1 MPHRLSPKHREDGP
15 KGNSARSSRSPSSS
29 SPRRSA
35 SPHQNGHKGSA
46 QNGRHSHG
54 PALEEP
60 TDVRRLFLHHGLLPS
75 PPLPP
80 PFAGIPHPG
89 SPLPSFP
96 TLMTDRL
103 MGTLGAGC
111 PRPCVHMPPQPWDAG
126 PSPLG
131 RIPSTRSPSMAAL
144 WMSHPEVSPV
154 AQQGHCWEWSAPRW
168 PKSG

>member
-1 MPHRLSPKHREDGP
+1 MRLAEHAVPHRLSPKHREDGP

-75 PPLPP
+75 PPLPS

-96 TLMTDRL
+96 ISVTDRL
-103 MGTLGAGC
+103 MGTQCWL
-111 PRPCVHMPPQPWDAG
+111 
-126 PSPLG
+126 
-131 RIPSTRSPSMAAL
+131 SPSL
-144 WMSHPEVSPV
+144 CRHVPPTLGCWSISCGQDPQYHVPLY
-154 AQQGHCWEWSAPRW
+154 GHSVDVTP
-168 PKSG
+168 